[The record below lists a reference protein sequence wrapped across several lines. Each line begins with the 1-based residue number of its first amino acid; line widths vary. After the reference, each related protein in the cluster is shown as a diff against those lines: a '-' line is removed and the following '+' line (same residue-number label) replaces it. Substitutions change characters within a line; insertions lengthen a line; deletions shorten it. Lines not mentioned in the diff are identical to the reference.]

1 MQRIR
6 RVAVLGAG
14 VMGSGIAAHLA
25 NAGIPTLLLDVVP
38 GKPAPGE
45 DPASPRFRNGLAL
58 AGIANLAKARPP
70 QLVVPRAATWIR
82 PGNFEDDLPEL
93 AGCDWIVEAVKEDL
107 AIKQAVFARVE
118 RWARPDAI
126 VSSNTSGLSIA
137 RMLEG
142 RTPEF
147 RKRFLVT
154 HFFNPVRYMKLLELV
169 PGPDTDPAVVERLHR
184 FGEEL
189 LGKGIVYGKDTTN
202 FVANRIGVYAM
213 LKTIAEME
221 KAELSIEEVD
231 AIFGPAM
238 GRPKS
243 AIFRTADIVG
253 LDTFAHVAKNCFDT
267 LVDDE
272 GRDVFRLPPSLAAM
286 IAKGLLGEKAG
297 GGFYR
302 RVKGGEPEV
311 LDLAALAYRPAH
323 RVAHESLARAKRI
336 DDVRAR
342 VGAVMHGEDRAA
354 KFAEGVTLDVLAYAS
369 RRIPEIADDVAAVD
383 RGMRWGFGWELG
395 PFELWDA
402 YGVREGVDRMRELGI
417 APAPWVLE
425 MLAHGR
431 DRFYAVKHG
440 RDTEWSG
447 GAERVVPENPRALRV
462 EHLRRTGRRV
472 AGNPS
477 ASVWD
482 LGDGVALL
490 EFHTKMN
497 AIDDATVA
505 ALDLALDEAER
516 NFRALVIGN
525 DGANFSAGANLV
537 ALSKAIADGNWE
549 WVRNLSV
556 RFQRANQRLRYSPIP
571 VVAAPFGLTLGGGAE
586 VTLGA
591 NAVQAHAELYAG
603 LVEAGVG
610 VIPAGGGTM
619 GLLRAIYGPH
629 ASDPTFDPFPFVKKA
644 FLAIGM
650 ARVSS
655 SAEDA
660 RELGFPVHGVSMNR
674 DFLLSDAKA
683 LALGLANAG
692 FVPPRPTVF
701 RLPGRSGAATIDML
715 LYDMVQN
722 GHATEHDRLIGRKLA
737 AVLTGGDVSPAVPV
751 TEDRLLELEVE
762 AFLSL
767 CGEPKSLARM
777 KHLLETGKPL
787 RN

>member
-14 VMGSGIAAHLA
+14 VMGTGIAAHLA
-25 NAGIPTLLLDVVP
+25 NAGIPTLLLDIVP
-38 GKPAPGE
+38 GKPKVGE
-45 DPASPRFRNGLAL
+45 APASPRFRNQLAL
-58 AGIANLAKARPP
+58 AGIAGLQKSRPP
-70 QLVVPRAATWIR
+70 QLFVPRAAAWIEA
-82 PGNFEDDLPEL
+82 GNFEDDLGKL

-107 AIKQAVFARVE
+107 AVKQALFAKVE
-118 RWARPDAI
+118 RHARPDAI

-142 RTPEF
+142 RTPAF

-154 HFFNPVRYMKLLELV
+154 HFFNPVRYMRLLEVV
-169 PGPDTDPAVVERLHR
+169 PGPDTDPAVTARLSR

-189 LGKGIVYGKDTTN
+189 LGKGIVEGKDTTN

-231 AIFGPAM
+231 ATFGPAM

-243 AIFRTADIVG
+243 AIFRTADLVG

-267 LVDDE
+267 LTDDE
-272 GRDVFRLPPSLAAM
+272 ARETFRLPAFLEQM
-286 IAKGLLGEKAG
+286 IARGLLGEKSG

-311 LDLAALAYRPAH
+311 LDPGTLAYRKAAKP
-323 RVAHESLARAKRI
+323 AHESLRAAKRI

-342 VGAVMHGEDRAA
+342 VAAVMHGEDRAA

-369 RRIPEIADDVAAVD
+369 RRIPEIADDVAAID
-383 RGMRWGFGWELG
+383 RGMRWGFGWDLG

-402 YGVREGVDRMRELGI
+402 YGVKEGVARMKELGI
-417 APAPWVLE
+417 EPAPWVLD
-425 MLAHGR
+425 MLGKGR
-431 DRFYAVKHG
+431 SRFYEGKDG
-440 RDTEWSG
+440 RDTMWSG
-447 GAERVVPENPRALRV
+447 GATRTVPENPRALRV
-462 EHLRRTGRRV
+462 EQLRRRGPRV
-472 AGNPS
+472 AGNES
-477 ASVWD
+477 ASLRD
-482 LGDGVALL
+482 LGDGALLL
-490 EFHTKMN
+490 EFHAKMN
-497 AIDDATVA
+497 TIDDAA
-505 ALDLALDEAER
+505 ISAFDLALDEAER

-525 DGANFSAGANLV
+525 DGPNFSAGANL
-537 ALSKAIADGNWE
+537 AAIAQAIGAKNWE
-549 WVRNLSV
+549 WLRHLAS
-556 RFQRANQRLRYSPIP
+556 RFQRANQRMRYAPIP
-571 VVAAPFGLTLGGGAE
+571 VVAAPFNLALGGGAE
-586 VTLGA
+586 TFLGA

-610 VIPAGGGTM
+610 LIPAGGGTM
-619 GLLRAIYGPH
+619 GLLRAIYGPY
-629 ASDPTFDPFPFVKKA
+629 AADPGFDPFPFVKKA
-644 FLAIGM
+644 FLAIGL
-650 ARVSS
+650 AKVST

-660 RELGFPVHGVSMNR
+660 REQGFPITGITMNR

-683 LALGLANAG
+683 LALGLAGSG
-692 FVPPRPTVF
+692 FLPPRPTTF
-701 RLPGRSGAATIDML
+701 RLPGRSGAATIDMM

-722 GHATEHDRLIGRKLA
+722 GHATEHDRLIGQKLA
-737 AVLTGGDVSPAVPV
+737 TVLTGGDVSPAVPV
-751 TEDRLLELEVE
+751 TEERLLELELE

-767 CGEPKSLARM
+767 CGEAKSLARIQ
-777 KHLLETGKPL
+777 HLLETGKPL